1 MASFIHNK
9 GGQKTVLL
17 TNNTKILIEKTC
29 QLFIHESIKNVYQM
43 VVYIN
48 NIKKPSLS
56 PVMLFCINA
65 S

>member
-17 TNNTKILIEKTC
+17 TNNTKMLIEKTC
-29 QLFIHESIKNVYQM
+29 QLFIHESIKNVYQI

-56 PVMLFCINA
+56 PVMFLYQC
-65 S
+65 